1 MSPCN
6 LAAILLLHCS
16 LMDTLHTTEQAEM
29 YAESALALMLK
40 HGIPPHPINFTI
52 WYCYSSRE
60 VPDLN
65 KALDALVA
73 NGGQLDEERNAAIY
87 RKFCGLPFEALPAHL
102 IAERIETELAVVLSA
117 LQQAGRS
124 AHEYGRTLRS
134 AAGEVTS
141 DDRKP
146 EVYRILG
153 QLMAQTR
160 AMALQ
165 SRELE
170 KQLLASSAE
179 IGNLKLELEGA
190 RREAQTDALT
200 GLANRK
206 MFEHVLSKA
215 IAEAEG
221 RGTPLSLLMLDIDH
235 FKKFNDDF
243 GHVVGDNVLKLLALV
258 LRENVKG
265 QDTAC
270 RYGGEEFVVVLPRTR
285 GCDAC
290 KLADTIRR
298 NIAGKKLFNRKTG
311 QELGTISVSIGA
323 AEYTFPEPAACFI
336 ERADQALYAAKWSG
350 RNRVVAAED
359 IRGTIVPQPRSKA
372 LAEPG

>member
-1 MSPCN
+1 
-6 LAAILLLHCS
+6 
-16 LMDTLHTTEQAEM
+16 MDSLHTTEQAEA

-60 VPDLN
+60 IPDLN
-65 KALDALVA
+65 EALDALVA
-73 NGGQLDEERNAAIY
+73 HGGQLDEERNAAIY
-87 RKFCGLPFEALPAHL
+87 RKFCGLSEALPAHL
-102 IAERIETELAVVLSA
+102 IAERIETELAMVLSA

-124 AHEYGRTLRS
+124 AHEYGLTLRS
-134 AAGEVTS
+134 AAGEVAH
-141 DDRKP
+141 DDRRP
-146 EVYRILG
+146 EVYQILG
-153 QLMAQTR
+153 RLMSQTR
-160 AMALQ
+160 VMALQ

-170 KQLLASSAE
+170 KQLLASSTE
-179 IGNLKLELEGA
+179 IGNLKAELEGA

-206 MFEHVLSKA
+206 MFEHALRKA

-221 RGTPLSLLMLDIDH
+221 SGTSLSLLMLDIDH

-298 NIAGKKLFNRKTG
+298 NIAGKKLYNRKTG
-311 QELGTISVSIGA
+311 QQLGTISVSIGT
-323 AEYTFPEPAACFI
+323 AEYTSPEPAASFI

-359 IRGTIVPQPRSKA
+359 IHGAIVPQPRSKA